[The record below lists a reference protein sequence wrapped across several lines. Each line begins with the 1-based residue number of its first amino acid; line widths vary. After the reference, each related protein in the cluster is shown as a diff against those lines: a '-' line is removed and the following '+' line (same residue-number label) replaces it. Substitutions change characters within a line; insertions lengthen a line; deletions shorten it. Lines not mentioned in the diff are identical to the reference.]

1 MSNAAIVE
9 LNDCDAR
16 VARDGAIAARSMG
29 IAALKEGRVVL
40 GDEALKI
47 AHLDPRN
54 AFTRFWSNLNQDS
67 FKHPATSIR
76 HNADLAFAHLLALH
90 EAAGRPEELAF
101 AVPGSFTNAQLS
113 LLLGLGEAAP
123 FSVTGLV
130 DAAVAAAA
138 ATAGVRAGACN
149 HLDLCLHHATL
160 TPLAVSSAVQRG
172 AGKVVHDA
180 GLLSIHECCANFIA
194 DLFIQQA
201 RFDPLRHG
209 ETERALHQQLP
220 AWLQRL
226 ERDHE
231 LSLEIQFQNARHR
244 ARLHREPLLDA
255 LRPLYDKIIGA
266 VDPASQALLSHRLA
280 ALPGFADQL
289 PNAQVLDEDAVF
301 RGCRSH
307 AGAADQEQGVYF
319 VTRLEVLA
327 SPSPASS
334 APRSEPGLPPDL
346 GQASPA
352 GPGQESPAGP
362 GQESPAA
369 PGQESPGATH
379 VLVNGAAHPLGPA
392 PRYLRAAG
400 ETTLTWEADAP
411 CSVSLQDGQAVLSL
425 AAGAAVF
432 VDGAP
437 AVAGAALRP
446 GATLSVAGGAEFV
459 FIRVLP

>member
-1 MSNAAIVE
+1 MNSAAIVE

-16 VARDGAIAARSMG
+16 VARDGAIVARSMG
-29 IAALKEGRVVL
+29 IAALKKGQVVL

-67 FKHPATSIR
+67 FKHSATSIR

-90 EAAGRPEELAF
+90 EAAGQPEELAF
-101 AVPGSFTNAQLS
+101 AVPGSFTKAQLS

-123 FSVTGLV
+123 FSITALV
-130 DAAVAAAA
+130 DAAVAATA
-138 ATAGVRAGACN
+138 ATAGVRAGPCN

-160 TPLAVSSAVQRG
+160 TPLAVSGAVERG
-172 AGKVVHDA
+172 EVKLVHDA
-180 GLLSIHECCANFIA
+180 GLLPIHDCCANFIA

-209 ETERALHQQLP
+209 EAERALYQQLP
-220 AWLQRL
+220 AWLQGL
-226 ERDHE
+226 ERDRE
-231 LSLEIQFQNARHR
+231 LPLEIPFQSARHQ
-244 ARLHREPLLDA
+244 ARLRREPLLDA

-289 PNAQVLDEDAVF
+289 PNAQILDEDAVF
-301 RGCRSH
+301 RGCRGH
-307 AGAADQEQGVYF
+307 ASAADQEQGVYF

-327 SPSPASS
+327 SPGPAV
-334 APRSEPGLPPDL
+334 PRSEP
-346 GQASPA
+346 AIS
-352 GPGQESPAGP
+352 PGQEN
-362 GQESPAA
+362 PAA
-369 PGQESPGATH
+369 SGATH

-392 PRYLRAAG
+392 PRYLRASGATAMTGG
-400 ETTLTWEADAP
+400 EEAP

-432 VDGAP
+432 IDGAP
-437 AVAGAALRP
+437 AAAGAVLRP
-446 GATLSVAGGAEFV
+446 GAALSVAGGAEFV
-459 FIRVLP
+459 FIQVLPQT

>member
-1 MSNAAIVE
+1 MNSAAIVE

-16 VARDGAIAARSMG
+16 VARDSAIVARSMG

-54 AFTRFWSNLNQDS
+54 AFTRFWSNLNQDG

-90 EAAGRPEELAF
+90 EAAGGPEALAF

-138 ATAGVRAGACN
+138 ATAGVRVGACN

-160 TPLAVSSAVQRG
+160 TPLAVSGAVERG
-172 AGKVVHDA
+172 AVKIVPDA
-180 GLLSIHECCANFIA
+180 GLLSIHDCCANFIA
-194 DLFIQQA
+194 DLFIQQS
-201 RFDPLRHG
+201 RFDPLRQG
-209 ETERALHQQLP
+209 ETERALYEQLP
-220 AWLQRL
+220 AWLQWL

-231 LSLEIQFQNARHR
+231 LPLEIQFQNARHR

-255 LRPLYDKIIGA
+255 LRPLYDKIISA
-266 VDPASQALLSHRLA
+266 VDSASHALLSHRLA
-280 ALPGFADQL
+280 ALPGFAEQL

-301 RGCRSH
+301 RGCQGH

-319 VTRLEVLA
+319 VTRLQVLA
-327 SPSPASS
+327 SPAPAASV
-334 APRSEPGLPPDL
+334 PLSEDGIPPDS
-346 GQASPA
+346 GKEAPA
-352 GPGQESPAGP
+352 D
-362 GQESPAA
+362 
-369 PGQESPGATH
+369 PGATH

-392 PRYLRAAG
+392 PRYLRADGATTMTAG
-400 ETTLTWEADAP
+400 AEAP

-425 AAGAAVF
+425 AASAEVF
-432 VDGAP
+432 IDDAP
-437 AVAGAALRP
+437 AAAGAALRP
-446 GATLSVAGGAEFV
+446 GAALRVASGAEFV
-459 FIRVLP
+459 FIRVLPKA

>member
-1 MSNAAIVE
+1 MNSAAIVE

-16 VARDGAIAARSMG
+16 VARDGAIVARSVG

-67 FKHPATSIR
+67 FKHPASSIR

-90 EAAGRPEELAF
+90 EAAGQPESLAF
-101 AVPGSFTNAQLS
+101 AVPGSFTKAQLS

-123 FSVTGLV
+123 FSITGLV
-130 DAAVAAAA
+130 DAAVAATA
-138 ATAGVRAGACN
+138 ATAGVRAGPCN

-160 TPLAVSSAVQRG
+160 TPLAVSGAVERG
-172 AGKVVHDA
+172 EVKLVHDA
-180 GLLSIHECCANFIA
+180 GLLSIHDCCANFIA
-194 DLFIQQA
+194 DLFIQHA

-209 ETERALHQQLP
+209 EAERALYQQLP
-220 AWLQRL
+220 AWLQGL
-226 ERDHE
+226 ERDRE
-231 LSLEIQFQNARHR
+231 LSLEIEFQHARHQ
-244 ARLHREPLLDA
+244 ARLRREPLLDA

-301 RGCRSH
+301 RGCRGH
-307 AGAADQEQGVYF
+307 ADAAGQGQGVYF
-319 VTRLEVLA
+319 VTRLETLA
-327 SPSPASS
+327 SPPPAAS
-334 APRSEPGLPPDL
+334 APGPEPGF
-346 GQASPA
+346 SP
-352 GPGQESPAGP
+352 GP

-369 PGQESPGATH
+369 PGATH
-379 VLVNGAAHPLGPA
+379 VLVDGAAHPLGPA
-392 PRYLRAAG
+392 PRYLQASGA
-400 ETTLTWEADAP
+400 TAMTAEAEAP

-432 VDGAP
+432 IDGAP

>member
-1 MSNAAIVE
+1 MNSAAIVE

-16 VARDGAIAARSMG
+16 VARDGAIVARSMG
-29 IAALKEGRVVL
+29 IAALKKGQVVL

-67 FKHPATSIR
+67 FKHSATSIR
-76 HNADLAFAHLLALH
+76 HNADLAFKHLLALH
-90 EAAGRPEELAF
+90 EAAGQPEELAF

-123 FSVTGLV
+123 FSITALV
-130 DAAVAAAA
+130 DAAVAATA
-138 ATAGVRAGACN
+138 ATAGVRAGPCN

-160 TPLAVSSAVQRG
+160 TPLAVSAAVERG
-172 AGKVVHDA
+172 EVKLVHDA
-180 GLLSIHECCANFIA
+180 GLLSIHDCCANFIA

-209 ETERALHQQLP
+209 EAERALYQQLP
-220 AWLQRL
+220 AWLQGL
-226 ERDHE
+226 ERDRE
-231 LSLEIQFQNARHR
+231 LSLEIQFQSARHQ
-244 ARLHREPLLDA
+244 ARLRREPLLDA

-301 RGCRSH
+301 RGCQGH
-307 AGAADQEQGVYF
+307 VGAADQEQGVYF

-327 SPSPASS
+327 SPAPAAPLSDPVISP
-334 APRSEPGLPPDL
+334 D
-346 GQASPA
+346 
-352 GPGQESPAGP
+352 P

-369 PGQESPGATH
+369 PGATH
-379 VLVNGAAHPLGPA
+379 VLINGAAHPLGPA
-392 PRYLRAAG
+392 PRYLRASGATAMTEG
-400 ETTLTWEADAP
+400 AEAP

-432 VDGAP
+432 IDGAP
-437 AVAGAALRP
+437 AAAGAVLRP
-446 GATLSVAGGAEFV
+446 GAALSVAGGAEFV
-459 FIRVLP
+459 FIQVLPQA

>member
-67 FKHPATSIR
+67 FKHSATSIR
-76 HNADLAFAHLLALH
+76 HNADIAFAHLLALH
-90 EAAGRPEELAF
+90 EAAGQPEELAF

-130 DAAVAAAA
+130 DAAVAATA
-138 ATAGVRAGACN
+138 ATAGVRAGPCN

-160 TPLAVSSAVQRG
+160 TPLTVSSTVERG
-172 AGKVVHDA
+172 AVKVVHDA

-194 DLFIQQA
+194 DLFIQQT

-255 LRPLYDKIIGA
+255 LRPLYDKIIGV

-280 ALPGFADQL
+280 KLPGFADQL

-327 SPSPASS
+327 SPAPAASV
-334 APRSEPGLPPDL
+334 PRSEPAPGRESL
-346 GQASPA
+346 A

-362 GQESPAA
+362 G
-369 PGQESPGATH
+369 ATH
-379 VLVNGAAHPLGPA
+379 VLINGAAHPLGPA
-392 PRYLRAAG
+392 PRYLRASG
-400 ETTLTWEADAP
+400 ETTLTWEAEAP

-432 VDGAP
+432 IDGAP
-437 AVAGAALRP
+437 AATDAALRP

>member
-1 MSNAAIVE
+1 MNSAAIVE

-16 VARDGAIAARSMG
+16 VVQDGAIVARSMG

-67 FKHPATSIR
+67 FKHQATSIR

-90 EAAGRPEELAF
+90 EAAGQPEALAF

-123 FSVTGLV
+123 FSVAGLV
-130 DAAVAAAA
+130 DAAVAATA
-138 ATAGVRAGACN
+138 ATAGVRAGPCN

-160 TPLAVSSAVQRG
+160 TPLAVSGAVERG
-172 AGKVVHDA
+172 AVKVIHDA
-180 GLLSIHECCANFIA
+180 GLLPIHDCCANFIA
-194 DLFIQQA
+194 DLFIQHS

-209 ETERALHQQLP
+209 EAERSLYEQLP
-220 AWLQRL
+220 AWLQGL
-226 ERDHE
+226 ERDRE
-231 LSLEIQFQNARHR
+231 LSIEIPFQNARHQ
-244 ARLHREPLLDA
+244 ARLRREPLLDA

-266 VDPASQALLSHRLA
+266 VDPASQALLSHRLVQ
-280 ALPGFADQL
+280 LPGFADQL

-301 RGCRSH
+301 RGCQGH
-307 AGAADQEQGVYF
+307 VGAADQEQGVYF
-319 VTRLEVLA
+319 VTRLEV
-327 SPSPASS
+327 
-334 APRSEPGLPPDL
+334 
-346 GQASPA
+346 QASPA
-352 GPGQESPAGP
+352 PAASAPRPEPAISPGQESPAG
-362 GQESPAA
+362 
-369 PGQESPGATH
+369 PGATH

-392 PRYLRAAG
+392 PRYLRTSG
-400 ETTLTWEADAP
+400 ETAMTREAEAP

-432 VDGAP
+432 IDGAP

-446 GATLSVAGGAEFV
+446 GAALSVAGGAEFV
-459 FIRVLP
+459 FIRVLPQS

>member
-1 MSNAAIVE
+1 MNSAAIVE

-16 VARDGAIAARSMG
+16 VARDGAIVARSMG
-29 IAALKEGRVVL
+29 IAALKEGQVVL

-67 FKHPATSIR
+67 FKHSATSIR
-76 HNADLAFAHLLALH
+76 HNADLAFAHLRALH
-90 EAAGRPEELAF
+90 EAAGQPEELAF
-101 AVPGSFTNAQLS
+101 AVPGSFTKAQLS

-123 FSVTGLV
+123 FSITALV
-130 DAAVAAAA
+130 DAAVAATA
-138 ATAGVRAGACN
+138 ATAGVRAGPCN

-160 TPLAVSSAVQRG
+160 TPLAVSGAVERG
-172 AGKVVHDA
+172 EVKLVHDA
-180 GLLSIHECCANFIA
+180 GLLPIHDCCANFIA

-209 ETERALHQQLP
+209 EAERALYQQLP
-220 AWLQRL
+220 AWLQGL
-226 ERDHE
+226 ERDRE
-231 LSLEIQFQNARHR
+231 LSLEIQFQSARHQ
-244 ARLHREPLLDA
+244 ARLRREPLLDA

-301 RGCRSH
+301 RGCRGH
-307 AGAADQEQGVYF
+307 VGAADQEQGVYF

-327 SPSPASS
+327 SPPPA
-334 APRSEPGLPPDL
+334 APRSEP
-346 GQASPA
+346 AIS
-352 GPGQESPAGP
+352 P

-369 PGQESPGATH
+369 PGATH

-392 PRYLRAAG
+392 PRYLRASGATAMTGG
-400 ETTLTWEADAP
+400 EEAP

-432 VDGAP
+432 IDGAP
-437 AVAGAALRP
+437 ATAGAVLQP
-446 GATLSVAGGAEFV
+446 GAALSVAGGAEFV
-459 FIRVLP
+459 FIQVLPQA